1 MVGDGQREG
10 MAHRVSIAEEVDR
23 LASLSHAVRLEELA
37 PLLELAACLGLD
49 LTDVGNV
56 SARHR
61 LISCGVG

>member
-23 LASLSHAVRLEELA
+23 LASLSDAVRLEKLA
-37 PLLELAACLGLD
+37 PLLELAACLGFD
-49 LTDVGNV
+49 LADVGNV

-61 LISCGVG
+61 LVSCGVG

>member
-1 MVGDGQREG
+1 MVGDRKGKG
-10 MAHRVSIAEEVDR
+10 MADRVPIAQEVDG

-37 PLLELAACLGLD
+37 PLLELAASFRLD